1 MDDQEPW
8 YDLPKLTVKMSQ
20 LGGVLSKLV
29 ELKRITDGSLGMKPP
44 EAEQFFGKKSYFN
57 AIGSH
62 SAYINSQLKE
72 LDLKHLKPNSKNQIV
87 QSSIYLQ
94 FKTKTR
100 LKSCTLGLNFVRDF
114 SPGGRK

>member
-1 MDDQEPW
+1 MP
-8 YDLPKLTVKMSQ
+8 Q
-20 LGGVLSKLV
+20 LGDVLSKVV

-44 EAEQFFGKKSYFN
+44 KAEQFFEKKSCFN

-62 SAYINSQLKE
+62 SAFVHSHLKE

-100 LKSCTLGLNFVRDF
+100 LKSCTLGLNFVRDLAQVGGSKVDCLLLYF
-114 SPGGRK
+114 SSK